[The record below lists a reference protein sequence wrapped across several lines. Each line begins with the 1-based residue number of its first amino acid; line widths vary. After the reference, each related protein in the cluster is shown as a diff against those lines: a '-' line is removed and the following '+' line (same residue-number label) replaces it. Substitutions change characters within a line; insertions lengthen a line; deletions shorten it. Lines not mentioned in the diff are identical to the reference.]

1 MEQINIERAE
11 QIVSEIKTYINGN
24 KRLEELFASQPTMK
38 MDVYQKT
45 SNFYAQRKYEEHQAS
60 NEAVPHGFYAIL
72 EREIKS
78 IGLLQTIKKYN
89 REINLIAETMNM
101 DPIEIKKILKDLR
114 PGNSL
119 RQDTMAEQNAR
130 NELKEL
136 FRRFTSKYKENFIKR
151 IVDEKNALLQAN
163 TIKIEKEKEVEHIS
177 KNDFITWLLIN
188 PSARESIISIIN
200 KKFNKLVNV
209 YQLKDILVAT
219 FDPDYMEKLK
229 QIFGI
234 QKPAS
239 FERFQA
245 NKHYVRLKRNFEPK
259 LNELFKDVTP
269 EERTM
274 IVQIINYKAKLKILS
289 QKQEDTHENKTFT
302 TKSIRKIK
310 ALLKVEHQQLIEE
323 ISTLMAESNCNLI
336 LVGKK
341 FVFDIEARITKDEEK
356 ECREYIAQEKQIS
369 SFHNYIYP
377 MYIKQNNLIKQLVT
391 KSPTPLSSNEEN
403 YQINAD
409 VWFTKEK
416 IEQAI
421 DLIDRNKLDSM
432 PEENFKILKKF
443 LLEDGLLWAYVADNI
458 DLNIFTKIINNFD
471 SIIACCNKEDITI
484 DNLHDLIKKANLY
497 DYANDLIIGLVGQDI
512 TAKVINYNQF
522 SGVTVTDEIIHKRL
536 RKLVD
541 LAVRSERITK
551 SSLPF
556 GCDVR
561 LGEYKLQRYKNN
573 EPSIFTSGIDTKT
586 CFFISVNEN
595 DFFFYSLLNKNGY
608 VIKITD
614 SKDRLLARA
623 TCFRKNNVLMIN
635 GIRCRNNKVNPESQE
650 ETKQMIEIVKLVK
663 LMSEKMIELTTQD
676 TCPIDYVV
684 CNKAGI
690 LENSEL
696 ENYFQFENINADL
709 FREPINV
716 YDEDWQEFV
725 HTYDGQEQL
734 LQEVPSNPE
743 SSFTTDF
750 GNHYPAIL
758 ITSRNYMALISPR
771 DISLKDQAATYRRP
785 RRSIE
790 EYISAELTEEIIA
803 RINRIRALS
812 CFTGTPE
819 EQEEKKKNYR
829 LIKDKKEIKSL
840 IIGDDWCILINP
852 NNTYDVYFANYT
864 TINKQEV
871 QRYISRLLETI
882 TPNNIEEL
890 KKEDLIP
897 KMEDG
902 VKIYAYPLKKQ

>member
-11 QIVSEIKTYINGN
+11 QIVSEIKDYINGN
-24 KRLEELFASQPTMK
+24 TRLEELFTSRPTIK
-38 MDVYQKT
+38 MDVYKKT
-45 SNFYAQRKYEEHQAS
+45 AYFYAQRKYEEHQTS
-60 NEAVPHGFYAIL
+60 NEAIPHGFYAIL
-72 EREIKS
+72 EHEIKNV
-78 IGLLQTIKKYN
+78 GLIQTIKKYDQ
-89 REINLIAETMNM
+89 EINLIAKTMNM

-114 PGNSL
+114 PSNSL
-119 RQDTMAEQNAR
+119 RQDTLSEQNAR

-151 IVDEKNALLQAN
+151 IIDEKNALLEKN
-163 TIKIEKEKEVEHIS
+163 TIKIEAEKEIEHIS
-177 KNDFITWLLIN
+177 KNEFISWLLIN
-188 PSARESIISIIN
+188 ASARESIISIIN
-200 KKFNKLVNV
+200 KKFNKIVNIL
-209 YQLKDILVAT
+209 QLKDILEAT
-219 FDPDYMEKLK
+219 FDSNYMEKLK

-234 QKPAS
+234 KKPSS
-239 FERFQA
+239 FDRFQA
-245 NKHYVRLKRNFEPK
+245 NKQYVRLKRNYEPK
-259 LNELFKDVTP
+259 INELFKNATQK
-269 EERTM
+269 ERAT
-274 IVQIINYKAKLKILS
+274 IAQIINYKTKCKILNE
-289 QKQEDTHENKTFT
+289 KERKLVTR
-302 TKSIRKIK
+302 KSKNSEANRLK
-310 ALLKVEHQQLIEE
+310 AIISVEHQQLFEE
-323 ISTLMAESNCNLI
+323 ISTLMAESQCTLLLI
-336 LVGKK
+336 GTK
-341 FVFDIEARITKDEEK
+341 FTFNIESKITKEEEK
-356 ECREYIAQEKQIS
+356 ECKDYIAQEKQIS

-409 VWFTKEK
+409 IWFTKEK
-416 IEQAI
+416 ILRAI

-432 PEENFKILKKF
+432 PEENYRLLNKF

-458 DLNIFTKIINNFD
+458 DINIFVKIINNFE

-522 SGVTVTDEIIHKRL
+522 SGVTVTDEIIQKRL
-536 RKLVD
+536 RKLID
-541 LAVRSERITK
+541 LAVRSERTPK

-561 LGEYKLQRYKNN
+561 LGEYRLQRYRNN
-573 EPSIFTSGIDTKT
+573 DPSIFTCGIDTKT

-614 SKDRLLARA
+614 KTGKLLARA

-650 ETKQMIEIVKLVK
+650 ETKQMLEIVKLVK

-676 TCPIDYVV
+676 VCPIDYVV

-696 ENYFQFENINADL
+696 DSYFQFEGINADL

-716 YDEDWQEFV
+716 YDEDWQEFI

-734 LQEVPSNPE
+734 LQEVPSNPDK
-743 SSFTTDF
+743 SFTTDF

-758 ITSRNYMALISPR
+758 ITSRNYMPLTSPR
-771 DISLKDQAATYRRP
+771 NISLNDQPATYKRP

-812 CFTGTPE
+812 CFTGTE
-819 EQEEKKKNYR
+819 EQQEKKKKNYK

-840 IIGDDWCILINP
+840 IIGDDWCIIINH

-864 TINKQEV
+864 IINKQEV
-871 QRYISRLLETI
+871 QRYVGRLLDVI

-890 KKEDLIP
+890 QKEDLIP
-897 KMEDG
+897 RIEDG
-902 VKIYAYPLKKQ
+902 VKIYTYPLKKS

>member
-24 KRLEELFASQPTMK
+24 RRLEELFTSQPTMK

-45 SNFYAQRKYEEHQAS
+45 SYFYAQRKYEEHQTS
-60 NEAVPHGFYAIL
+60 NEAIPHGFYAIL
-72 EREIKS
+72 EHEIKTF
-78 IGLLQTIKKYN
+78 GLLQTIKKYDK
-89 REINLIAETMNM
+89 EINLIAETMNM

-114 PGNSL
+114 AGNSF
-119 RQDTMAEQNAR
+119 RQDTMCEQNAR
-130 NELKEL
+130 NDLKEL
-136 FRRFTSKYKENFIKR
+136 FRKFTSKYKENFIKR
-151 IVDEKNALLQAN
+151 IVDEKNALLERN
-163 TIKIEKEKEVEHIS
+163 TIKIESVKEVEHIS
-177 KNDFITWLLIN
+177 KSEFISWLLIN
-188 PSARESIISIIN
+188 ASTRESIISIIN
-200 KKFNKLVNV
+200 KKFNKMVNLQ
-209 YQLKDILVAT
+209 QLKEILEAT
-219 FDPDYMEKLK
+219 FESDYMERLK

-234 QKPAS
+234 QKPTS

-245 NKHYVRLKRNFEPK
+245 NKHFVRLKRNYEPK
-259 LNELFKDVTP
+259 INELFKDATL
-269 EERTM
+269 EERAI
-274 IVQIINYKAKLKILS
+274 IVQIINYKAKCKILNE
-289 QKQEDTHENKTFT
+289 KEKKTFGT
-302 TKSIRKIK
+302 RPKNHDLNKLK
-310 ALLKVEHQQLIEE
+310 AIISVEHQQLFEE
-323 ISTLMAESNCNLI
+323 ISTLVAESNSTLI

-341 FVFDIEARITKDEEK
+341 FIFNIESKITKEEEK
-356 ECREYIAQEKQIS
+356 ECKDYIAQEKQIS

-377 MYIKQNNLIKQLVT
+377 MYIKQNNLIRQLVT

-409 VWFTKEK
+409 IWFTKDK
-416 IEQAI
+416 ITKAI
-421 DLIDRNKLDSM
+421 DQIDTKKLTSM
-432 PEENFKILKKF
+432 SEQNFQILKRF
-443 LLEDGLLWAYVADNI
+443 LLDDGLLWAYVADNI
-458 DLNIFTKIINNFD
+458 DLNIFVKIINNFD

-522 SGVTVTDEIIHKRL
+522 SGVTVTDELIHKRL

-541 LAVRSERITK
+541 LAVRSERINK

-556 GCDVR
+556 GCDVN
-561 LGEYKLQRYKNN
+561 LGEYSLQRYRNN
-573 EPSIFTSGIDTKT
+573 DPNIFTSGIDTKT

-608 VIKITD
+608 VIKVTD
-614 SKDRLLARA
+614 KTGKLLARA

-635 GIRCRNNKVNPESQE
+635 GIRCRNNKVTPQSQE
-650 ETKQMIEIVKLVK
+650 DTKEMIEIVKLVK

-696 ENYFQFENINADL
+696 DNYFQFESINADL

-716 YDEDWQEFV
+716 YDEDWQEFI
-725 HTYDGQEQL
+725 HTYDGEEQL

-743 SSFTTDF
+743 KSFTTDF

-758 ITSRNYMALISPR
+758 ITSRNYMALTSPR
-771 DISLKDQAATYRRP
+771 DISLNDQPATYKRP
-785 RRSIE
+785 RRGIE
-790 EYISAELTEEIIA
+790 EYISAELTDEIIA

-819 EQEEKKKNYR
+819 EQEVKKKNYA

-840 IIGDDWCILINP
+840 IIGEDWCILINP

-864 TINKQEV
+864 TTNKQEV
-871 QRYISRLLETI
+871 QRFVGRLLETI
-882 TPNNIEEL
+882 RPNNIEEL
-890 KKEDLIP
+890 QKEDLIP
-897 KMEDG
+897 RIEDG
-902 VKIYAYPLKKQ
+902 VKIYTYPFKKS